1 MFKLPSVLALTVTTA
16 LLLVGCASTT
26 DEPEART
33 TTASDSPSP
42 SATPTQAET
51 ATEEPEET
59 PEPSVE
65 PSPASDEPSDE
76 PSVQPAT
83 EAPAEPA
90 PTLEPLPTAPGDPFV
105 PPPHGEPNPGT
116 PFVPP
121 PHGEPDPSAGTPS
134 TVTPGPV
141 WGSVE
146 TVVQAGAAFT
156 LTGSGYQPGQRITVF
171 FGPSQT
177 DYSIIGEQSA
187 YAGPSGNYSFTITLS
202 PDIAPGTYGVL
213 TATPDG
219 LSSGPAIDA
228 TRRWATIEV
237 VTP

>member
-1 MFKLPSVLALTVTTA
+1 MSKLPAVLALTVTTT
-16 LLLVGCASTT
+16 LLLVGCTNATG
-26 DEPEART
+26 EPEART
-33 TTASDSPSP
+33 TTASASPSP
-42 SATPTQAET
+42 SATPTPEET
-51 ATEEPEET
+51 ATEEPAET
-59 PEPSVE
+59 PEPSAE
-65 PSPASDEPSDE
+65 PSPEPSDE
-76 PSVQPAT
+76 PSTPPAT

-121 PHGEPDPSAGTPS
+121 PHGEPNPFAGAPN

-141 WGSVE
+141 WGSVQ
-146 TVVQAGAAFT
+146 TVVQAGTAFT
-156 LTGSGYQPGQRITVF
+156 ITGSGYQPGQRITVF
-171 FGPSQT
+171 FGPSRT

-202 PDIAPGTYGVL
+202 PDITPGTYGVL

-219 LSSGPAIDA
+219 MPSGQSIDE

-237 VTP
+237 VAP